1 MRAKIWTHQRVAF
14 LSLWLWRWSSQ
25 RAVSRV
31 AFLSLWLWRW
41 PSQMASSSSTVWFG
55 RRVKALW
62 WVSKRRG
69 VEDEMR
75 SWRLNWWG
83 RKWERGVNC
92 GADEICKI
100 RVSRQGYRLRFYFNR
115 GLKLPNIASIEK
127 QPRRNVFSQAPILK
141 FSFLGCLI
149 GFGS

>member
-1 MRAKIWTHQRVAF
+1 VVVEVVVAEGSVKSRI
-14 LSLWLWRWSSQ
+14 LELVVVEV
-25 RAVSRV
+25 AVTEGGV
-31 AFLSLWLWRW
+31 VVD
-41 PSQMASSSSTVWFG
+41 VWFG

-69 VEDEMR
+69 VEDERR
-75 SWRLNWWG
+75 SWGLNWWG

-92 GADEICKI
+92 SADEICKI
-100 RVSRQGYRLRFYFNR
+100 RVSGQGYRLRFYFNR

-127 QPRRNVFSQAPILK
+127 QPRPNVFSQAPILK
-141 FSFLGCLI
+141 FSFMGCLI